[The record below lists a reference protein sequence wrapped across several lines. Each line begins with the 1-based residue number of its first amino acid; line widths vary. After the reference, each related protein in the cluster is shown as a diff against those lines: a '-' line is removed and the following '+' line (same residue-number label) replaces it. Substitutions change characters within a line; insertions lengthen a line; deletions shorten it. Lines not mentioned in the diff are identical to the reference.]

1 MEQQECITS
10 PITTNEIAIDKVG
23 GLPKDTAADPSI
35 SSRRWPLG
43 LEVRLVDFLSS
54 YTVHG
59 ILEGFTP
66 GEVSILLNEAVSEQ
80 RIVSLHLNSF
90 TFEGHTLYCRPRQD
104 QFEVHISIDDA
115 ETTGL
120 RRAPRFPVEVPAALL
135 LAHGAVAM
143 TIVDISS
150 DGLGLKLPVPLEPDQ
165 PIAVATESV
174 FVFAIVRHCR
184 QLSEGV
190 FRAGAE
196 MHHLLERHVEL
207 PKDSPRSNFLQKL
220 LGSRYRKGAGFSA
233 NGTLLNGLS

>member
-1 MEQQECITS
+1 MEQLDCITNDVA
-10 PITTNEIAIDKVG
+10 TNEFAVNKVAG
-23 GLPKDTAADPSI
+23 PPMNTEHDPSI
-35 SSRRWPLG
+35 LPRRWPLG

-54 YTVHG
+54 YAVQG

-80 RIVSLHLNSF
+80 RIVTLHLNSF
-90 TFEGHTLYCRPRQD
+90 VFEGHTLYCRPRQD

-150 DGLGLKLPVPLEPDQ
+150 DGLGLKLPIALEPDQ

-184 QLSEGV
+184 RVSEGV

-220 LGSRYRKGAGFSA
+220 FKSRHHKGAGFCA
-233 NGTLLNGLS
+233 NGTLANGLF

>member
-1 MEQQECITS
+1 MEQLDCITNDV
-10 PITTNEIAIDKVG
+10 PTNEPAINKVAG
-23 GLPKDTAADPSI
+23 PLKNTEQDPSI
-35 SSRRWPLG
+35 LPRHWPLG

-54 YTVHG
+54 YAVQG

-80 RIVSLHLNSF
+80 RMVTLHLNSF
-90 TFEGHTLYCRPRQD
+90 VFEGHTLYCRPRQD

-150 DGLGLKLPVPLEPDQ
+150 DGLGLKLPVALEPDQ

-174 FVFAIVRHCR
+174 FVFAIIRHCR
-184 QLSEGV
+184 QVSEGV

-207 PKDSPRSNFLQKL
+207 PKDSPRSNVLQKL
-220 LGSRYRKGAGFSA
+220 FGRRHRKGAGFSA
-233 NGTLLNGLS
+233 NGSLANGLS